1 MKNLEKFIK
10 EQLNVNESINESVTT
25 LEVPEV
31 AVEILEL
38 VPSNIDL
45 RTGDKFMDYA
55 DEREIANA
63 LQEDEDVVYDFIQ
76 DNYDA
81 LVEYIHKHG

>member
-10 EQLNVNESINESVTT
+10 EQLSVNESVNT
-25 LEVPEV
+25 LEVPVV

-38 VPSNIDL
+38 VPSDVDL
-45 RTGDKFMDYA
+45 RSGEKFMDYA

-63 LQEDEDVVYDFIQ
+63 LQEDEDIVSDFIQ
-76 DNYDA
+76 DHYDEI
-81 LVEYIHKHG
+81 VEYIHKHG